1 MSLISDNAGVIFTA
15 ITGAISGVF
24 LFFKGK
30 KSRESNANIE
40 IGKAYELMSKAHNA
54 FVITMT
60 EKIDNQTQKIEM
72 QTQKIENLE
81 HEVIGLR
88 TENKL
93 LLGQLKKYRK

>member
-40 IGKAYELMSKAHNA
+40 IGKAYELMAKQNNA
-54 FVITMT
+54 FILSMT
-60 EKIDNQTQKIEM
+60 EKIDKQTKKIED
-72 QTQKIENLE
+72 LE
-81 HEVIGLR
+81 FEVIGLR
-88 TENKL
+88 NENKL

>member
-1 MSLISDNAGVIFTA
+1 MSIISDNAGVIFTA

-40 IGKAYELMSKAHNA
+40 IGKAYELMAKQNNA
-54 FVITMT
+54 FISSMT
-60 EKIDNQTQKIEM
+60 DKMNHQTKEIQELKV
-72 QTQKIENLE
+72 
-81 HEVIGLR
+81 EVTALR
-88 TENKL
+88 EENKL